1 MFLFIMNFI
10 NTFIDVLKNKY
21 ATFSGRAR
29 RAEYW
34 QYIAVYCVAYIIL
47 SIVDVLLAKLL
58 GFRILASLFSL
69 AMLVPTL
76 AVTVRRMHDVSK
88 PGWFLIIPIYNIILA
103 LTPGVIGDNQYGKD
117 PKAIE

>member
-34 QYIAVYCVAYIIL
+34 QYIAVYCVIYIIL
-47 SIVDVLLAKLL
+47 SIIDVLLAKLL
-58 GFRILASLFSL
+58 GFAILSNLFAL
-69 AMLVPTL
+69 ATLVPTL

-88 PGWFLIIPIYNIILA
+88 PGWFLIIPIYNFILA
-103 LTPGVIGDNQYGKD
+103 LTPGVIGDNKYGKD
-117 PKAIE
+117 PKAIA